1 MTAVFRVIGG
11 GLTTF
16 DDFFRSSK
24 DRILRTVMV
33 ATGDQHDAEDC
44 VSEALGKAFK
54 AWDTVGQLESPAA
67 WVVKVAVNAHIDRS
81 RKHLRGIK
89 LWPEMVRP
97 DTSHYEYTPVDPQL
111 IKAIRN
117 LPERQRE
124 ILAYRVLLELSA
136 KETAQQ
142 LSISVATVGTHLHRA
157 LKTLREQLES
167 SKGSD

>member
-1 MTAVFRVIGG
+1 MTISLKVIEGG
-11 GLTTF
+11 RTTF

-44 VSEALGKAFK
+44 VAEALGKAFIS
-54 AWDTVGQLESPAA
+54 WDTVGQLESPAA
-67 WVVKVAVNAHIDRS
+67 WVVKVAVNAHIDRA
-81 RKHLRGIK
+81 RKHVRGMK
-89 LWPEMVRP
+89 FWPELAKP
-97 DTSHYEYTPVDPQL
+97 ENFQLEYEPVDPRL
-111 IKAIRN
+111 IQAIRN

-142 LSISVATVGTHLHRA
+142 LSITVATVGTHLHRA
-157 LKTLREQLES
+157 LNTLREQLES
-167 SKGSD
+167 SKGSN